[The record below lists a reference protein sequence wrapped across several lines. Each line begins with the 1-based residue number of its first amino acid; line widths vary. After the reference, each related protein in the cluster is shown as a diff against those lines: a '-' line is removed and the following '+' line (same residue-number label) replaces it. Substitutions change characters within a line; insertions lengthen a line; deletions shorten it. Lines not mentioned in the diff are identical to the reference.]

1 MITATLK
8 IDGMHC
14 ESCAARLASL
24 LSKEPGVREAPVSFA
39 DGAARLR
46 FNPRV
51 VSEKR
56 LVEVV
61 EQGGFTVVATKL

>member
-1 MITATLK
+1 VITTTLK

-14 ESCAARLASL
+14 KACAERLAAL

-46 FNPRV
+46 FNPRI

-61 EQGGFTVVATKL
+61 EQSGFTVVVPRQ